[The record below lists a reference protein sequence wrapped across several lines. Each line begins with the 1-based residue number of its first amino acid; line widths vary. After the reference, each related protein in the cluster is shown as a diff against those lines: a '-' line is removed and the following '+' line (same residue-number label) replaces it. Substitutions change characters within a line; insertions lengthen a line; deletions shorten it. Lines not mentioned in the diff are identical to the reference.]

1 MSDPWP
7 RSETLSVARTA
18 LLRKGAVTDGFHGVD
33 VAEENGQLLV
43 AFRWSHDPDLYAV
56 AFPMP
61 GRPPRGVCTGEIV
74 PSVEDW
80 IREVGFRL
88 TEELETGMMCRQRER
103 RPDGVI
109 PLRLSRFDKE

>member
-1 MSDPWP
+1 M
-7 RSETLSVARTA
+7 
-18 LLRKGAVTDGFHGVD
+18 LRKGAVTEGFHGVD
-33 VAEENGQLLV
+33 VTEEHDQLLV
-43 AFRWSHDPDLYAV
+43 TFRLSHDPTLYAV

-74 PSVEDW
+74 TSVEDW

-88 TEELETGMMCRQRER
+88 MEELETGMTCRQRER